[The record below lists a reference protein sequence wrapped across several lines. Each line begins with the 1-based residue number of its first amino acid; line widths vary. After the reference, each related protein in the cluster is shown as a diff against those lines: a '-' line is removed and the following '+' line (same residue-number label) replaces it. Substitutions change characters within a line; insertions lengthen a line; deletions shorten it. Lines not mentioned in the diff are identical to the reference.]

1 MPQLL
6 VPDFHLPRQRFVSLI
21 PSACVQA
28 YSALSISRTSR
39 LATDHTIWPD
49 GTRNCVDQRKKN
61 FPVLYDR
68 PRSHQRRPWARVA
81 RVAPMFWRSG
91 ECRNNDLAPET
102 IQQSWKTL
110 LGSWRSEQFQ
120 MLLGIIFYATSF

>member
-1 MPQLL
+1 
-6 VPDFHLPRQRFVSLI
+6 
-21 PSACVQA
+21 
-28 YSALSISRTSR
+28 
-39 LATDHTIWPD
+39 
-49 GTRNCVDQRKKN
+49 
-61 FPVLYDR
+61 LYDR